1 MNPRKLTVENISLSF
16 GGIKALT
23 NLSFT
28 VEPGTIHAVIGP
40 NGAGKSSCFNVIS
53 GLYKANIGSVKLG
66 DVELIGMK
74 PHDIASQGI
83 GRAFQ
88 NIALAPHE
96 TVLDNLMVARYRLT
110 KAGMLATG
118 LAFASAQ
125 RESRVHRQRVLEIS
139 DFVGLNEVLDTEA
152 GMLSYGSRKKVEL
165 ARALATEPEIL
176 MLDEPVAGMPSGEKM
191 EIAGLIRAIRDALG
205 ISVMLVEHDMPT
217 VMSIADRVTVLDF
230 GRQIADGTADEVQND
245 SRVIEAYL
253 GTTTVGDQTAAI
265 AAQVARGK
273 RAKR

>member
-1 MNPRKLTVENISLSF
+1 MSPRKLVVQNVSLAF

-23 NLSFT
+23 DLSFS

-53 GLYKANIGSVKLG
+53 GLYKANTGSVKLG

-74 PHDIASQGI
+74 PHDIANQGI

-96 TVLDNLMVARYRLT
+96 TVIDNLMVARYRLT

-118 LAFASAQ
+118 LALPSAQ
-125 RESRVHRQRVLEIS
+125 REARLHRERVLEIA

-152 GMLSYGSRKKVEL
+152 GVLSYGWRKKVEL

-191 EIAGLIRAIRDALG
+191 EIAGLIGAIRDALG
-205 ISVMLVEHDMPT
+205 ISVMLVEHDMPM

-230 GRQIADGTADEVQND
+230 GQQIADGTPDEVQND
-245 SRVIEAYL
+245 PRVIEAYL
-253 GTTTVGDQTAAI
+253 GTTTVGDQTAAV
-265 AAQVARGK
+265 AAQVVRGK